1 LKRILANIF
10 PEAFKN
16 ISYFYSY
23 LKYRLFLIFILNILV
38 GLMDGLGL
46 SMFIPLLEFVSSSET
61 GADKS
66 TELVFLSDF
75 IVSMGLP
82 FTLTTVLLIM
92 LSFFILKGTFRFFAE
107 YCNSV
112 FQQFFIKSLRVEGIE
127 ALSEYRFD
135 LFVLADVGRIQN
147 TMSGEVSRVNVAFRN
162 YLKMIEQGLFILTY
176 VFLASLTN
184 PQFAVLVAVG
194 GGLTN
199 FGFRALFKKTKKL
212 SKKFTNK
219 NHVFQGLMIQQV
231 AFFKYLKA
239 SGLIRSFGGKLVK
252 NVEEIEKNQVKVGK
266 LSALVSG
273 LREPVLMVVLVSV
286 ILIQVNYLE
295 GVLSLII
302 LSVLFFYRALNSVL
316 QLQSAYNNF
325 LNVSGSLEN
334 MKSFVQELQNGCE
347 QNGTNEFENF
357 KEEISLMNIS
367 FAYKERPIIR
377 NVSFIIKKN
386 TTISFVGES
395 GSGKTTLMNLVAG
408 LLTPAIGKMAIDGQ
422 DYNDLDLRTFQSK
435 IGYITQD
442 PVVFDDTIY
451 NNVTFWS
458 PKTADNIARFNQVIK
473 SANVL
478 EFVEELTLK
487 ENTLL
492 GNNGISLS
500 GGQKQRISI
509 ARELY
514 KDVAILLMDEATS
527 ALDSENENLIKENIE
542 SLKGKHTII
551 IIAHRLSTIKDTDRI
566 ILMKNGKI
574 SGQGSFDELFST
586 SQEFKRMVELQN
598 FS

>member
-1 LKRILANIF
+1 
-10 PEAFKN
+10 
-16 ISYFYSY
+16 
-23 LKYRLFLIFILNILV
+23 
-38 GLMDGLGL
+38 MDGLGL

-162 YLKMIEQGLFILTY
+162 YLKMIEQALFILTY
-176 VFLASLTN
+176 VFLAFLTN

-199 FGFRALFKKTKKL
+199 LGFRILYKRTKIL

-239 SGLIRSFGGKLVK
+239 SGLIRSFAGKLVK
-252 NVEEIEKNQVKVGK
+252 NVGEIERNQVQVGK
-266 LSALVSG
+266 LNAIVSG

-302 LSVLFFYRALNSVL
+302 LSVLFFYRALNAVL
-316 QLQSAYNNF
+316 QLQTAYNNF

-357 KEEISLMNIS
+357 KEEISLVNIN

-377 NVSFIIKKN
+377 NVSFTIKKN

-408 LLTPAIGKMAIDGQ
+408 LLKPAIGKMAIDGQ
-422 DYNDLDLRTFQSK
+422 NYDDLDLRTFQSK

-458 PKTADNIARFNQVIK
+458 PKTEDNIARFNQVMK

-478 EFVEELTLK
+478 EFVAELSLK

-542 SLKGKHTII
+542 SLKGKYTII

-566 ILMKNGKI
+566 ILMKDGEI
-574 SGQGSFDELFST
+574 GDQGSFDELFST